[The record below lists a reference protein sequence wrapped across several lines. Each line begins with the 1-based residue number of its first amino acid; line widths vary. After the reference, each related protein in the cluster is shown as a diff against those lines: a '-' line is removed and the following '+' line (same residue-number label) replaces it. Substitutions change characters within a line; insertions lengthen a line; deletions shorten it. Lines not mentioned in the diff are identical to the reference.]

1 MSHAGPFARRATSF
15 ALVLQSSAI
24 VCRGCG
30 GVKGHSRRGDSAR
43 ESGWTANADFQG
55 ARDQHR
61 QTSLC
66 RPLKGRGGV
75 FRSGRSGEIHVR
87 SIGNRAAQSVFN
99 TTHPCG
105 IDLKGLTTF
114 AVAGCPSP

>member
-15 ALVLQSSAI
+15 ALVFQSFAI
-24 VCRGCG
+24 VYRGCV
-30 GVKGHSRRGDSAR
+30 GVKRHGRRGGGAR
-43 ESGWTANADFQG
+43 KSGWMANADFQG

-61 QTSLC
+61 QTALC

-87 SIGNRAAQSVFN
+87 SIGNRCAQSVFN
-99 TTHPCG
+99 TTHSSG
-105 IDLKGLTTF
+105 IDPKG
-114 AVAGCPSP
+114 